1 MKGLRDHLG
10 HLDFLENLD
19 ESEQKVSYWGKPK
32 TKTKEEK
39 HISSWAICF
48 NYDNDH
54 NNNDYDNGGG
64 NMTILPLNKMSWL
77 KWELKKNIE
86 QEKISICLQC
96 QSFYAANGCNE
107 EYS

>member
-1 MKGLRDHLG
+1 MGPPG
-10 HLDFLENLD
+10 PP
-19 ESEQKVSYWGKPK
+19 GKPK

-48 NYDNDH
+48 NHDNDH

-77 KWELKKNIE
+77 KWELKKKILNRKKSPFVYNVNQFMLQMVVTKNIPNVQYE
-86 QEKISICLQC
+86 SGMRLCRNKPNS
-96 QSFYAANGCNE
+96 S
-107 EYS
+107 

>member
-1 MKGLRDHLG
+1 MGPPG
-10 HLDFLENLD
+10 PP
-19 ESEQKVSYWGKPK
+19 GKPK

-48 NYDNDH
+48 NHDNDH

-77 KWELKKNIE
+77 KWELKKKFWTGKNLHLFTM
-86 QEKISICLQC
+86 SIILCCKWL
-96 QSFYAANGCNE
+96 
-107 EYS
+107 